1 MTKTQIPVEYV
12 MNVGSLMLSAK
23 RALSVSVPLF
33 IAVLGLVL
41 GWNLYESDRTTAEQR
56 LLLGAVS
63 ESTVPAE
70 SQGVDNS
77 EGGVSSLS
85 SLASPEE
92 ERPEA
97 SVLAVNELS
106 SAEQIPIEATPA
118 RTKEE
123 LERLIVENEVAII
136 RENSEIS
143 RIRNASIALV
153 GEFDTNCGDWED
165 DCARYYVLELEKNN
179 AAYNELALKI
189 GEEERLLLELRSERA
204 LME

>member
-179 AAYNELALKI
+179 AAYNDLALKI